1 MTRLLLLLLLSAPA
15 GAADLTAQAEAL
27 ATLRAEVE
35 TLGEQLERAQA
46 EQRSQLRALA
56 GTQAELSAQLR
67 REELRLAQIGTRLD
81 EAKAALAEQGTDA
94 ELQAAVLN
102 AAEELKA
109 GIAGG
114 LPFRA
119 EERAA
124 AVATLQE
131 SIGSGLLKP
140 ERAVPRLWALVEDEL
155 RLAREVG
162 LQRQAI
168 PLDGSEMLVE
178 VAHVGLVSV
187 YFATADGRVGVAE
200 RAGTDWT
207 WSVLADRVA
216 QEHVTE
222 LFDQL
227 RKNVREGWFD
237 LPGALPTEGA

>member
-1 MTRLLLLLLLSAPA
+1 MHRLLLLLLLTAPA
-15 GAADLTAQAEAL
+15 AAADLASQAESL
-27 ATLRAEVE
+27 AKLRAEVE
-35 TLGEQLERAQA
+35 TLGEELERAQV
-46 EQRSQLRALA
+46 EQRNELRALA
-56 GTQAELSAQLR
+56 GQKAELAAQLR

-94 ELQAAVLN
+94 ELQAAVLG
-102 AAEELKA
+102 AADTLGQ
-109 GIAGG
+109 GIAAG

-119 EERAA
+119 EERAK
-124 AVATLQE
+124 AVGDLAEQVR
-131 SIGSGLLKP
+131 SGLLKP

-187 YFATADGRVGVAE
+187 YFVTADGRVGMA
-200 RAGTDWT
+200 RGTDGTWT
-207 WSVLADRVA
+207 WEVLTDRAA
-216 QEHVTE
+216 QAQVLE

-237 LPGALPTEGA
+237 LPGPLPMQGA